1 MTFSFR
7 FRQAR
12 LSVSTFICGFYP
24 DAVSSSDHRPS
35 LKEIFSLGDQ
45 TSAGRL
51 PLDTSKTT
59 NWFYFLS
66 NIDILTSPD
75 NHAVI
80 CYGDSITAQAWPD
93 ELMLRLLREGK
104 NILPLYAVLR
114 AVPEFSAS
122 MTVLPM
128 ILTV

>member
-7 FRQAR
+7 FRPGQTLCVNLYFADFTLMQSAVLITGPLSKGFFHWEIR
-12 LSVSTFICGFYP
+12 LLP
-24 DAVSSSDHRPS
+24 A
-35 LKEIFSLGDQ
+35 K
-45 TSAGRL
+45 